1 MAIGVMGLADTES
14 NDSGK
19 AGDLF
24 GIQPA
29 MPGLVANGGSLPSG
43 FAYIIR
49 SSLRMTELYPL
60 LGEIL
65 FGARATPNKV
75 ALSGAGDWKSYTNL
89 IAMLID
95 DERSNL
101 LQALGAEGRDSN
113 SMACNFVHQVLKKDI
128 PGACLP
134 ELAFWLDTYG
144 EFPKRKPRGLDF
156 STNDGGSSESTSS
169 PDWHSDSIIG
179 AGNPMRIYRFFR
191 EAGREKPRGAVNVF
205 LLNSL
210 SNLYRNLGLAE
221 TAALLKT
228 MLQDI
233 WKREGGS
240 HGKRVA
246 DKDGLFFAVLQE
258 GVMEPAQASYLESFF
273 DGIIVLEPYRYGDLR
288 IPRLRVEA
296 LPREAELPEDQLY
309 LPTWQVEDLR
319 EKANQDL
326 DRLERESGDEIS
338 GVPARGC
345 FVTTFPVP
353 KVATPVPD
361 GNASDS
367 AP

>member
-14 NDSGK
+14 NDSGE
-19 AGDLF
+19 AGNDF
-24 GIQPA
+24 GIQPV

-65 FGARATPNKV
+65 FGARATKDGDT
-75 ALSGAGDWKSYTNL
+75 LSGAGDWESCTNL

-113 SMACNFVHQVLKKDI
+113 RMACNFVYQVLDQKI

-144 EFPKRKPRGLDF
+144 EFPE
-156 STNDGGSSESTSS
+156 GGSRSLVFSEHHEGRHERTPP
-169 PDWHSDSIIG
+169 PDWRSDSIIG

-191 EAGREKPRGAVNVF
+191 EAGRAEPHGAVNVF

-233 WKREGGS
+233 WKREGGNN
-240 HGKRVA
+240 GKRVA
-246 DKDGLFFAVLQE
+246 DVDGLFFAVLQE

-273 DGIIVLEPYRYGDLR
+273 DGIIVLEPYRYGGLR

-296 LPREAELPEDQLY
+296 LPLKAELPEDRLY
-309 LPTWQVEDLR
+309 LPTWPVDVLR
-319 EKANQDL
+319 KKGNQDL
-326 DRLERESGDEIS
+326 ERLERESGDQVS
-338 GVPARGC
+338 GVSAQGC

-353 KVATPVPD
+353 RVTTPVSD
-361 GNASDS
+361 GSASDP